1 MSLYTSINFNRL
13 IANINN
19 GISKR
24 NKYVQVPFCNFN
36 EKILTCLCRLG
47 YIESYKLIKKNEK
60 IKFLVYFKFDVNGRQ
75 CLQYLRSIRYIDRQR
90 NLKSKLV
97 KDDIKG
103 NKVFKGTW
111 LVNTFHSILTDDEAI
126 IRNLSGVHFLLIV

>member
-36 EKILTCLCRLG
+36 EKILNCLCRLG
-47 YIESYKLIKKNEK
+47 YIESYKLIKRNEK
-60 IKFLVYFKFDVNGRQ
+60 TKFLVYFKFDVNGKQ

-90 NLKSKLV
+90 NLKNKLV
-97 KDDIKG
+97 KDNMRG